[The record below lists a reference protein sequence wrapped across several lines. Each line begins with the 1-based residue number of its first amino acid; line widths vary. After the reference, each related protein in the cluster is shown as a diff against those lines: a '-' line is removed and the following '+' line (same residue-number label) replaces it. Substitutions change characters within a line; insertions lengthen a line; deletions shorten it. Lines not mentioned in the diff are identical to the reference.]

1 MTFSEYIR
9 LFSYE
14 AYLTYCKENYLLPDI
29 DIDIKPP
36 KLCALVKPALD
47 PKPQKPYN

>member
-1 MTFSEYIR
+1 MTLSQFIERYAKN
-9 LFSYE
+9 
-14 AYLTYCKENYLLPDI
+14 AYLQYCQNHRITPEMDI
-29 DIDIKPP
+29 HIVEP